1 VTAREDTWGA
11 AAYERV
17 AEEFAPIH
25 DRVVATVAPQPGEQ
39 VLDVACGTGGVAL
52 RAARAGAEVAGLD
65 LSAAQLDK
73 ARAAALDEGLDVR
86 FDEGD
91 CQEMPYEDAS
101 FDAVVSVFGAIFAQS
116 HARAAAEL
124 ARVCRPGGRLAL
136 TAWPYDGWAIVGDL
150 VGRDYPEGDDPT
162 QWVRQDYVRRMLD
175 DAFALRFEW
184 GQWELRRASAQE
196 VWEFTA
202 DSVPPL
208 KAWLDD
214 QDDERRSRVAE
225 HYRNLFSGGLF
236 RREYLLVLGQRT

>member
-25 DRVVATVAPQPGEQ
+25 DRVVAAVAPQPGER
-39 VLDVACGTGGVAL
+39 VLDVGCGTGGVAL
-52 RAARAGAEVAGLD
+52 RAVRAGAEVTGLD

-73 ARAAALDEGLDVR
+73 ARAAAEDEGLDIR

-91 CQEMPYEDAS
+91 CQEMPYEDGS
-101 FDAVVSVFGAIFAQS
+101 FDVVVSVFGAIFAES

-124 ARVCRPGGRLAL
+124 ARVCSAGGRLAL
-136 TAWPYDGWAIVGDL
+136 TAWPYDGWSIVGDL
-150 VGRDYPEGDDPT
+150 VGRELPAGDDST
-162 QWVRQDYVRRMLD
+162 QWVRQTYARRLLG

-196 VWEFTA
+196 VWEFATQ
-202 DSVPPL
+202 SVPPL
-208 KAWLDD
+208 RGWLDE
-214 QDDERRSRVAE
+214 QDEAHREQVAE

-236 RREYLLVLGQRT
+236 RREYFIVLGQRM